1 MARRLLPLSVPALA
15 LSLAATSLPAAAS
28 SGSVSAPAAGAGE
41 VQTASVGAAANPGCR
56 STNVIEFRDRTVIP
70 IARRYAVRHTGRIR
84 CDVPTTIRC
93 RASLFQAGD
102 RISEIRAKSRN
113 RCEIAS
119 SFGESDSYRPGTW
132 FRQSYRY
139 KLTLRRD
146 RQHWAGTSG
155 FCPKLSDNRR
165 TLTCHDSH
173 ATSAPRRHV
182 ARHS

>member
-1 MARRLLPLSVPALA
+1 MARTLLCLFLA
-15 LSLAATSLPAAAS
+15 ILALPAAAAS
-28 SGSVSAPAAGAGE
+28 AGALSPPAPAGGGVAAAAVSATAG
-41 VQTASVGAAANPGCR
+41 PGCS

-84 CDVPTTIRC
+84 CDVPMTIRC
-93 RASLFQAGD
+93 HATLFQGEE
-102 RISEIRAKSRN
+102 RISKIGSRSRD

-119 SFGESDSYRPGTW
+119 SFGESDSYPPGTW
-132 FRQSYRY
+132 FRQRYRY
-139 KLTLRRD
+139 KLTLRRE
-146 RQHWAGTSG
+146 RQHWAGTSR

-182 ARHS
+182 DSHS

>member
-1 MARRLLPLSVPALA
+1 MARMLLYLC
-15 LSLAATSLPAAAS
+15 LSLAALALPA
-28 SGSVSAPAAGAGE
+28 
-41 VQTASVGAAANPGCR
+41 GAAAGSGSLSQPAPGGVQATGVSATARPGCS

-93 RASLFQAGD
+93 NARLFQGD
-102 RISEIRAKSRN
+102 ERISEIGSKSRD

-119 SFGESDSYRPGTW
+119 SFGASDSYPPGTW
-132 FRQSYRY
+132 FRQRYRY
-139 KLTLRRD
+139 KLTLRRE
-146 RQHWAGTSG
+146 RQRWAGTSR

-173 ATSAPRRHV
+173 ATRAPRRHV
-182 ARHS
+182 DSHS